1 MTDLVK
7 TATPQLAII
16 AAGGPVDAASA
27 AALIETAA
35 VTTARAAL
43 SDALFDII
51 AVVAPRRA
59 VAGSEPTI
67 ALTVNRQG
75 SAVADASVFVQ
86 FTTTRRGSRRSVTVT
101 VPVTTSADG
110 TATVTLP
117 KSASGTKGA
126 RTVIEA
132 FTNEGRAMGA
142 KGSVSLISTRKRL
155 IWTT

>member
-1 MTDLVK
+1 MTDLVE

-16 AAGGPVDAASA
+16 ASGGPVNAASA
-27 AALIETAA
+27 ASLVETAA

-51 AVVAPRRA
+51 AVFAPRRA

-75 SAVADASVFVQ
+75 SPVADASVFVQ
-86 FTTTRRGSRRSVTVT
+86 FTTVHRGSRRAVTVT

-117 KSASGTKGA
+117 KSASGSKGA
-126 RTVIEA
+126 RTVIES

-142 KGSVSLISTRKRL
+142 KGSVSLISTRKRMR
-155 IWTT
+155 WN